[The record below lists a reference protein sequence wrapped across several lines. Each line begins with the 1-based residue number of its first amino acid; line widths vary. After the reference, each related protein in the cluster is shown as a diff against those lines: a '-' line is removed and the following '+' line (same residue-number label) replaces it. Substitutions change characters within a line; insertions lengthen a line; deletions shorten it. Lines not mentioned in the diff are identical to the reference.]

1 MYFFR
6 KYKNRIIVAL
16 VVIILFIT
24 MGMTNSKTMEI
35 TGAENFLG
43 NIFSPINKFFYGM
56 GSRITDSFG
65 SIKGIF
71 SLKEENEKLKA
82 ENLELKDK
90 NRDLENIIGKSDFLE
105 EEFELSKKTDLNLI
119 SAQVTS
125 KEPGNWYSTFTIDKG
140 RNDGIKKDDIII
152 QGVRTEGEIVQE
164 GLVGR
169 VIEVGNGFSKVSS
182 IIDEENSVSFK
193 TIRTQDGGMIKG
205 SIDSAI
211 EGYLFDRKA
220 DVVAGDK
227 LYTSGLGKGY
237 KSDIYIGEVEEV
249 IQIEEELMKK
259 IVVEPAIDFKK
270 IYKVF
275 AIID

>member
-105 EEFELSKKTDLNLI
+105 EEFELSKK
-119 SAQVTS
+119 
-125 KEPGNWYSTFTIDKG
+125 
-140 RNDGIKKDDIII
+140 
-152 QGVRTEGEIVQE
+152 
-164 GLVGR
+164 
-169 VIEVGNGFSKVSS
+169 
-182 IIDEENSVSFK
+182 
-193 TIRTQDGGMIKG
+193 
-205 SIDSAI
+205 
-211 EGYLFDRKA
+211 
-220 DVVAGDK
+220 
-227 LYTSGLGKGY
+227 
-237 KSDIYIGEVEEV
+237 
-249 IQIEEELMKK
+249 QI
-259 IVVEPAIDFKK
+259 
-270 IYKVF
+270 
-275 AIID
+275 